1 MKYPMKERNNT
12 VMKHFVKLSAKESKA
27 GFNEYP
33 TTSWSR
39 YFGSVDA
46 AKKYTSV
53 WCDVNRL
60 QAPVWERLHRST
72 KLKGTV
78 TGSPV
83 YYTIKK
89 LSMTKLHPA
98 LQKLMDNF

>member
-1 MKYPMKERNNT
+1 
-12 VMKHFVKLSAKESKA
+12 MKHFVKLSAKESA
-27 GFNEYP
+27 TGFGAHP
-33 TTSWSR
+33 ITKWSR

-53 WCDVNRL
+53 WCEVNRL
-60 QAPVWERLHRST
+60 PVPIWEKLHHST
-72 KLKGTV
+72 KLKGVV
-78 TGSPV
+78 TGSPTF
-83 YYTIKK
+83 YTIKK